1 MNAHKKAVES
11 FKTTTA
17 TTPNAIKSIAAC
29 ALGSYAKAIIRAKH
43 HAGMGEAGQ
52 SAVKGCDS
60 IHSGASHTTD
70 TAGNLPDSEVFSR
83 PEFVSAGLSRLH
95 DFGAGS
101 AYPQGRQHGCIHVT
115 IPSSTFWPSQLDGG
129 FQSHTGA
136 RTMTKVNTPTT
147 PANGITPALARQQA
161 IENALESALYF
172 IRTDHPHYSLCLAT
186 ARARRALSLLKQ
198 ACTEFSING
207 RA

>member
-1 MNAHKKAVES
+1 MIGFSSVLVTPQNTRATS
-11 FKTTTA
+11 PTA
-17 TTPNAIKSIAAC
+17 RFFHVLNSKMRRLSDAFMVLGLGVSIRKDGSM
-29 ALGSYAKAIIRAKH
+29 ALSMCSNPAPPVIGLNT
-43 HAGMGEAGQ
+43 
-52 SAVKGCDS
+52 V
-60 IHSGASHTTD
+60 AS
-70 TAGNLPDSEVFSR
+70 
-83 PEFVSAGLSRLH
+83 
-95 DFGAGS
+95 
-101 AYPQGRQHGCIHVT
+101 
-115 IPSSTFWPSQLDGG
+115 G
-129 FQSHTGA
+129 FQSHNGA
-136 RTMTKVNTPTT
+136 RTMIKVNTPTT